1 MKYRVSLLP
10 EKNRKRILGRK
21 KAEKGR
27 GIANIAILLIL
38 GVLLITLVSK
48 LVADAKLSEIQAKN
62 AEYEQKVQA
71 LQQFRQINDTLQ
83 AKVQLIEAIQ
93 VNEPSLYN
101 FMASFGNVSKPG
113 VSVTEINCTEWKT
126 SRICNVQGTA
136 ISRDAFNA
144 YLDALKNLD
153 GVKSADCTSY
163 MVSVVDGEASATFT
177 ITITC
182 DGGAAPVVVATQP
195 VETTAAAE

>member
-27 GIANIAILLIL
+27 GIANIAILIIL
-38 GVLLITLVSK
+38 GIMLITVVSK
-48 LVADAKLSEIQAKN
+48 VVADAKLSEIQAKN
-62 AEYEQKVQA
+62 AEYEQKVEA

-83 AKVQLIEAIQ
+83 SKVQLIEAIQ

-101 FMASFGNVSKPG
+101 FMAKFGNVSKPG
-113 VSVTEINCTEWKT
+113 ISVTEINCADWK
-126 SRICNVQGTA
+126 SARICNVQGTA
-136 ISRDAFNA
+136 MSRDAFIA
-144 YLDALKNLD
+144 YLDALKNLE
-153 GVKSADCTSY
+153 GVKSADCTNY
-163 MVSVVDGEASATFT
+163 VVSVVEGSASATFA

-182 DGGAAPVVVATQP
+182 DGGAAPVVAATEP